1 MPIAE
6 QVRAV
11 VFANRSPLEAL
22 AGLMARSP
30 KDELENA
37 D

>member
-11 VFANRSPLEAL
+11 VHEGVDPHDAMIALLGRSP
-22 AGLMARSP
+22 RS
-30 KDELENA
+30 EQES
-37 D
+37 